1 MIPPKLHDDGGKAIL
16 TKCLTPAL
24 GASLVAQ
31 TVKNLLAMQE
41 TVFNTLIGKIPLE
54 KGMETHFSIPSCLEN
69 SMDIGGWQGVVQGVA
84 KSQT

>member
-1 MIPPKLHDDGGKAIL
+1 MIPPKLHEDGGKAIL

-41 TVFNTLIGKIPLE
+41 TGFNTLIGKIPLE

-69 SMDIGGWQGVVQGVA
+69 SMDIGGWQGIVQGVA